1 MLVPYESLSVDDF
14 SDLTGLSK
22 LKIRQSLD
30 ETCAQLGMPYTEN
43 ITKRLGMHIATR
55 CDAVTRD
62 KLIDFYESGGRQ
74 SIPQDYASA
83 LRLAAD
89 THEQLQLVRAEKA
102 ALLEL
107 KERQDRELSELLV
120 TFDQQNLS
128 DVYSSYFRDDFS
140 RQKDFFAYVN
150 DLGWIRKREYAGGVT
165 KWFPTMAGKGDGY
178 VDTRFV
184 YDPNGRR
191 FENLVLNP
199 KGFRKLLELLK

>member
-1 MLVPYESLSVDDF
+1 MLVPYESMTVEDF
-14 SDLTGLSK
+14 SSLTGLSK
-22 LKIRQSLD
+22 LKIMQSID
-30 ETCAQLGMPYTEN
+30 ETCSQLGIPYTEN

-55 CDAVTRD
+55 CDAPTRD
-62 KLIDFYESGGRQ
+62 KLIDFYESGGV
-74 SIPQDYASA
+74 PKDYASA

-89 THEQLQLVRAEKA
+89 THEQLMLVSAEKA

-107 KERQDRELSELLV
+107 KERQDRELAEILV

-140 RQKDFFAYVN
+140 RQKDFFAYVR
-150 DLGWIRKREYAGGVT
+150 DLGWIRKREYYRDKT
-165 KWFPTMAGKGDGY
+165 KWFPTMAGKSSGY

-184 YDPNGRR
+184 RDPSGRR

-199 KGFRKLLELLK
+199 KGFHKLMELLK